1 MNCAHIVRRLPL
13 DSILIDDNED
23 LKENWESRGGIF
35 VHHTNTERTLRK
47 LKEHGILLNDREVS
61 RSDAMKG
68 GAESLLQHFRLT
80 PSFGLLCASQTGKD
94 GSKQEPAT
102 NDETQESTQKKDEAL
117 YDMPPDTP

>member
-80 PSFGLLCASQTGKD
+80 LLWPAVCITDWEGWLETRTSDKRRDTGINAKERR
-94 GSKQEPAT
+94 S
-102 NDETQESTQKKDEAL
+102 SV
-117 YDMPPDTP
+117 